1 MKFQFKYLTRY
12 VVIFSIERVVAVYF
26 PFKRYDINCTFK
38 FKMKMLI
45 LIIFSIIFYGYV
57 IFTSGLEYKD
67 SEYVCITYTEWFD
80 IVKVMSVID
89 TVISMIVP
97 FILITFSN
105 VAIIFKL
112 STVFKAKYD
121 KNYKK
126 GDPVIRNK
134 RLKRGVN
141 ILFIFIVIICF
152 N

>member
-141 ILFIFIVIICF
+141 ILFIFMK
-152 N
+152 

>member
-1 MKFQFKYLTRY
+1 
-12 VVIFSIERVVAVYF
+12 
-26 PFKRYDINCTFK
+26 
-38 FKMKMLI
+38 MKMLI

-67 SEYVCITYTEWFD
+67 SEYVCITYVEWFD

-105 VAIIFKL
+105 IAIIFKL

-134 RLKRGVN
+134 RLKRGVS
-141 ILFIFIVIICF
+141 ILFIFY
-152 N
+152 